1 MDKFTLARALRTQI
15 QQSPDRDVR
24 VEEAK
29 EDTRILDDFE
39 LALAAGGEEIPQ
51 W

>member
-1 MDKFTLARALRTQI
+1 MDKFTPARALHAQL

-24 VEEAK
+24 IEETN

-39 LALAAGGEEIPQ
+39 LMLAAGGEEIPQ

>member
-1 MDKFTLARALRTQI
+1 MDKFTLARALQSRL

-24 VEEAK
+24 VEETN
-29 EDTRILDDFE
+29 EDTRILDDSE
-39 LALAAGGEEIPQ
+39 LVLAAGGEEVPT

>member
-15 QQSPDRDVR
+15 QLGSDRDVR
-24 VEEAK
+24 VEETK

-39 LALAAGGEEIPQ
+39 LTLAAGGDSIPT